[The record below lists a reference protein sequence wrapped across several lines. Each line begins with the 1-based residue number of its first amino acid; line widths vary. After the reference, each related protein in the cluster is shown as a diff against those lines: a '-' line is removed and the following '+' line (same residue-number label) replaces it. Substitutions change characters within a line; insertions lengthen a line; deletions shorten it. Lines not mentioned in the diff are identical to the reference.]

1 MTDMP
6 MIAVSGL
13 TKRYRRFAV
22 VDDVSF
28 EVTAGEVV
36 GFVGL
41 NGAGKSTTIN
51 MLLGF
56 LRPSAGTVTLFGKKL
71 TIANASTA
79 HHGIGYAT
87 GDMSLF
93 QDMTGR
99 QYLRFV
105 AKSYGKTL
113 VDDTFNGLIK
123 RFEPQ
128 LDKKLKYLSRG
139 NHQKI
144 ALIAAFMVQPKL
156 IILDEPTSG
165 LDPLMQ
171 QRFLTLVRETA
182 ATGTAILMSSHN
194 LEEVSDV
201 CSRILLIKLGK
212 LVKDITAEQLAA
224 AVGKLVHVTTSEP
237 ARLPAG
243 SELIK
248 REVGSVRFVYR
259 GEAVWLQRW
268 LGSLVGLQDVT
279 ITDHTA
285 EATFKEL
292 YEVKEE
298 PANA

>member
-1 MTDMP
+1 MP
-6 MIAVSGL
+6 VIAVGGL

-28 EVTAGEVV
+28 EIMAGEVV

-51 MLLGF
+51 MLMGF
-56 LRPSAGTVTLFGKKL
+56 LRPSSGSISLFGKKL
-71 TIANASTA
+71 TIANAARS
-79 HHGIGYAT
+79 HHDIGYAT

-93 QDMTGR
+93 QDMTGQ

-105 AKSYGKTL
+105 AKSYAKKLESETYSA
-113 VDDTFNGLIK
+113 LIK

-128 LDKKLKYLSRG
+128 LDKKLKHLSRG

-171 QRFLTLVRETA
+171 RRFLALVRETA
-182 ATGTAILMSSHN
+182 ATGTAIFMSSHN

-212 LVKDITAEQLAA
+212 IVKDITAEQLGA
-224 AVGKLVHVTTSEP
+224 AVGKHVHVRTTEP

-248 REVGSVRFVYR
+248 RDAGSVQFVYR

-279 ITDHTA
+279 ITDHSA
-285 EATFKEL
+285 EETFKAL
-292 YEVKEE
+292 YEVEKESV
-298 PANA
+298 NA